1 MTKLKDTKIFVRKI
15 KYIWVAPLLTGS
27 VKDEDMQSTMMELI
41 FKLICDKD
49 GKDIPEEDLELDDFM
64 AAKQYLMDKVTPQKK
79 ARSNNRDPL

>member
-1 MTKLKDTKIFVRKI
+1 MTQLKDTEIFVRKI
-15 KYIWVAPLLTGS
+15 KYIWVAPLLMGS
-27 VKDEDMQSTMMELI
+27 VKDEDMQSTMMDLI

-79 ARSNNRDPL
+79 S

>member
-1 MTKLKDTKIFVRKI
+1 MTQLEGTEIFVRKI
-15 KYIWVAPLLTGS
+15 KYIWVAPLLKGE
-27 VKDEDMQSTMMELI
+27 VKDKDMQPVMMDLI

-79 ARSNNRDPL
+79 S